1 MVGRDNVVGQAVA
14 ERIRELCIKEG
25 ITLNKLS
32 IISGVN
38 QSTLNSIISGVS
50 KSPRVSTVKKVCDG
64 LEITINELFDSPLFQ
79 NLDQEIK

>member
-64 LEITINELFDSPLFQ
+64 LEITINEFFDSPLFQ